1 MLALHSPVEGFVAF
15 TVQDPGRG
23 IVVTTGFKPKSKL
36 PVLLGRLYTL
46 QSVTVSLIKPTTS
59 HIRSILKNYWI
70 GTGGQSMEKTA
81 YQIDITV
88 RN

>member
-1 MLALHSPVEGFVAF
+1 MLHSPVEGFVAF

-23 IVVTTGFKPKSKL
+23 IVVTTGFKLKSKL
-36 PVLLGRLYTL
+36 PVHYSNIRSG
-46 QSVTVSLIKPTTS
+46 TVSLIKPTTS
-59 HIRSILKNYWI
+59 HIRSILKYYCN
-70 GTGGQSMEKTA
+70 GRGGQSMEETA